1 MRYQNDEIQVAP
13 VAAGRAM
20 KLEEMIIVGY
30 TSRKKS
36 KDATANSSI
45 SDYTTVTENQL
56 NISSDID
63 IP

>member
-13 VAAGRAM
+13 MVASTAM
-20 KLEEMIIVGY
+20 KLEEMIIVVY
-30 TSRKKS
+30 ASRKKS
-36 KDATANSSI
+36 TDATADSSI